1 MFEYEGRNFLKKPKK
16 LSLLGK
22 NILVNY
28 VNFDRY
34 FSIGQ
39 FIRVRDVNG
48 IEDPSIQVKEC
59 DHNDLDFIIKAFED
73 YNRMNNYPYRLGL
86 VVNKMPV
93 FLSLHQSFISL

>member
-86 VVNKMPV
+86 VVNKMSV
-93 FLSLHQSFISL
+93 SLSLHQFFISL